1 MVLAQKPVVL
11 DDRLATGGRPMKDV
25 DIAERASFYLK
36 NGYH

>member
-11 DDRLATGGRPMKDV
+11 DDRSATGGRPMKDI
-25 DIAERASFYLK
+25 DIAARTAFYLK